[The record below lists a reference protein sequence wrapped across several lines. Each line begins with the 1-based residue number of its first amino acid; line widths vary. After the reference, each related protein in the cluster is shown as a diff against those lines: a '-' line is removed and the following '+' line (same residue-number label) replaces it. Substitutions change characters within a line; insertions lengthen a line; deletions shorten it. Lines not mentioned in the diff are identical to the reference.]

1 MIIPGKGHKF
11 IAALGFI
18 LLARSIAAITLYDYQ
33 HLGMKVETKTNTR
46 QLSSSAS
53 PQLPILL
60 YQPLG
65 NGQEKIYLY
74 KTNPKQKKVKPIS
87 TNHSSATVNF
97 TTDQT
102 AKLEIK
108 TSRYIFKNKTA
119 EVMFGVF
126 GHQNEFKHRKYIFTV
141 PKNWKVLSVKQAK
154 ALQKKLAKQAL
165 LQKQMILKKQ
175 AAANSTK

>member
-18 LLARSIAAITLYDYQ
+18 LLAGSIAAITLYDYQ
-33 HLGMKVETKTNTR
+33 HLGMKVETKTNTQ

-65 NGQEKIYLY
+65 NSQEKIYLY

-108 TSRYIFKNKTA
+108 TSRYVLKIKQQKSCLASLAIKMSLSIVNIFLRYQRTGKSYQSSKLKHYKRSLLNKHCYKNKW
-119 EVMFGVF
+119 
-126 GHQNEFKHRKYIFTV
+126 Y
-141 PKNWKVLSVKQAK
+141 
-154 ALQKKLAKQAL
+154 
-165 LQKQMILKKQ
+165 
-175 AAANSTK
+175 

>member
-1 MIIPGKGHKF
+1 CFRIKH
-11 IAALGFI
+11 
-18 LLARSIAAITLYDYQ
+18 S
-33 HLGMKVETKTNTR
+33 
-46 QLSSSAS
+46 
-53 PQLPILL
+53 
-60 YQPLG
+60 
-65 NGQEKIYLY
+65 
-74 KTNPKQKKVKPIS
+74 KQKKVKPIS
-87 TNHSSATVNF
+87 TNHSSAIINF

-108 TSRYIFKNKTA
+108 TSRYVFKNKTV
-119 EVMFGVF
+119 EVIFGVF

-165 LQKQMILKKQ
+165 LRKQMMLKKQ